1 MEKPTTSYEVIFEM
15 FTGSGQL
22 SKQANIK
29 YTHITLDVNVAIIEF
44 HVQWNQP
51 ENQSKVINLGKIH
64 VVMDFLVRLDQT
76 CLGAHWRKL
85 YVGQGYVPCYEHGIV
100 WKGLQ
105 SLSDITKLYRIAIER
120 LQLPVAHITYFEEF
134 REINSLEFGKKYL
147 TDYQSV
153 IDNALAGRFRKTAQ
167 SRFQYC

>member
-1 MEKPTTSYEVIFEM
+1 
-15 FTGSGQL
+15 
-22 SKQANIK
+22 
-29 YTHITLDVNVAIIEF
+29 
-44 HVQWNQP
+44 
-51 ENQSKVINLGKIH
+51 
-64 VVMDFLVRLDQT
+64 MDFLVRLDQT

-120 LQLPVAHITYFEEF
+120 LYLHKTCTIDVPDELPVAHITYFEEF

-153 IDNALAGRFRKTAQ
+153 IDNALAGKFRKTTQ